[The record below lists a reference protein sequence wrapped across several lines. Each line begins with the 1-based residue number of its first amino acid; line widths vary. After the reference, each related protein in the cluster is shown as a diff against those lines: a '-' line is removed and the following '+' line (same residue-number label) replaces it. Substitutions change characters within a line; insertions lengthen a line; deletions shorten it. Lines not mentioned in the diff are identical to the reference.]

1 MTRRERVESFAVNS
15 GWSEGEIIYLCSERA
30 KGTPIIKIAEE
41 MERTPRAIKEK
52 VKRMGLTPRASCT
65 MHRKPPQ
72 AARLSPKM
80 PVLDNREGFAE
91 ALKTLRG

>member
-15 GWSEGEIIYLCSERA
+15 GWSEGEIIYLCSEWA

-41 MERTPRAIKEK
+41 MERTPNTIKRK
-52 VKRMGLTPRASCT
+52 VRRMGLTPRASCT
-65 MHRKPPQ
+65 MHRQPPQ

-80 PVLDNREGFAE
+80 SALDNGKGFAQ